1 MVGFNVRDLTGLVFG
16 KLTVTSFSYRKGT
29 HYFWNCVCDCG
40 KVTCS
45 ERSSLIG
52 GKAKSCGCERVV
64 KLKTALIKHGKAHT
78 RLYKIWQ
85 GMKKRCLNPNATNY
99 RFYGA
104 KGIKVCDRWLTFE
117 NFAEDMSEGYED
129 NLTLDRIDGSKDY
142 TPENCR
148 WVSMSV
154 QDYNK
159 PISDRNTSGCVGVY
173 FDKKSN
179 KWRAYIGVEKQRIN
193 LGLYENFECAV
204 KARKQAE
211 REYYGG

>member
-1 MVGFNVRDLTGLVFG
+1 MRDLTGEIFG
-16 KLTVTSFSYRKGT
+16 KLTVVSFSCRKGT
-29 HYFWNCVCDCG
+29 HYFWHCVCECG
-40 KVTCS
+40 KITHS
-45 ERSSLIG
+45 ERSSLVG
-52 GKAKSCGCERVV
+52 GKAKSCGCERTI
-64 KLKTALIKHGKAHT
+64 KLKKTLTKHGQAGT
-78 RLYKIWQ
+78 RFYKIWQ
-85 GMKKRCLNPNATNY
+85 GMKKRCLNTKSTTY
-99 RFYGA
+99 KFYGA
-104 KGIKVCDRWLTFE
+104 KGIGVCDRWLSFE
-117 NFAEDMSEGYED
+117 KFSEDMLGSYED
-129 NLTLDRIDGSKDY
+129 HLTLDRIDGSKGY
-142 TPENCR
+142 SPENCR

-159 PISDRNTSGCVGVY
+159 PVSDRNTSGCVGVY